1 MQLVSSRIS
10 DYGRSE
16 KPHSERSHR
25 REDSGKSEE
34 LVVMFDLHDTL
45 LSASL
50 LRCLVGELFIQG
62 SCLLDCLLLICHC
75 CILVFVTKIA
85 S

>member
-16 KPHSERSHR
+16 KPHNERSHR
-25 REDSGKSEE
+25 REESEE
-34 LVVMFDLHDTL
+34 LVVMFDLHETL

-62 SCLLDCLLLICHC
+62 SCLVDCLSLVCHC

>member
-25 REDSGKSEE
+25 REDSVKSEE
-34 LVVMFDLHDTL
+34 LVVMFDFHETL
-45 LSASL
+45 
-50 LRCLVGELFIQG
+50 
-62 SCLLDCLLLICHC
+62 
-75 CILVFVTKIA
+75 
-85 S
+85 